1 MFWTLSNKCVHLEK
15 SLSLCSILEISVAFL
30 LWCLSLHP
38 QGSIITSITKQNYR
52 AVTSKSKTWNDSLR
66 RWEHSSTKTALHKK
80 HLRIHGNDLSVR
92 TSGKI
97 HSSPADISAA
107 KELSCICKNDE
118 FWPWFLLAHIIRF
131 SVHRAAL
138 KPRRNLK
145 KE

>member
-1 MFWTLSNKCVHLEK
+1 MFWTLSNTCVHQEK
-15 SLSLCSILEISVAFL
+15 SLNLCSILETSVAFL
-30 LWCLSLHP
+30 IWRLPLHP
-38 QGSIITSITKQNYR
+38 QGSIITSITKLDYW
-52 AVTSKSKTWNDSLR
+52 AFTSKSKAWNDSLR
-66 RWEHSSTKTALHKK
+66 RWEQSSTNTALHKRN
-80 HLRIHGNDLSVR
+80 LRIHGNDLTVR

-107 KELSCICKNDE
+107 KELSCICKNYE

-145 KE
+145 ME